1 MKPQMAGTQKRTLAA
16 RACKTDAV
24 LSFQDELV
32 AVIHGAFEVAVEI
45 AVREVKTLV
54 GQATS
59 DIYEELQ
66 RENESLKEKLQRAEA
81 LLNSVRLEENSSSLL
96 SQPGGQRQ
104 QEDACLNTRGGA
116 ESEGV
121 KGDTSGH
128 SCLRFDHLGEFER
141 KPQELRSSNE
151 VVGQCEED
159 SASDLEQEQNNGSPK
174 DVSSHIGVVKMES
187 VIPVR
192 RDPQAPESAPP
203 SHRDSTSTLVQM
215 IIKQE
220 ESEEELNGAPY
231 CFDLIKEE
239 DLGLEGIKWPPEV
252 PDVESIE
259 SNAQVFSNKLDQAP
273 PNLITALPPPKEL
286 QSSSSE
292 FPNIFH
298 LAEPAAES
306 QAPPHV
312 YGVHVRTG
320 RNIAAIHT
328 CKFCSQT
335 FQLPSHL
342 RRHYGQCRQR
352 LQQRCQQPVAG
363 STRTRLQLYP
373 PGCSPFRCTVC
384 NREFNRLENLKTHLR
399 IHTGE
404 RPYTC
409 SVCSKCFRH
418 SGALTRHFRIHTGEK
433 PYVCGQCGKCFR
445 NCGGLKFHQR
455 SHNKHLS

>member
-1 MKPQMAGTQKRTLAA
+1 MAGTQKRTFAG
-16 RACKTDAV
+16 RVCGTEAV
-24 LSFQDELV
+24 LSLQKELV

-81 LLNSVRLEENSSSLL
+81 LLESVRLEESNGSLL
-96 SQPGGQRQ
+96 SPPGDQRQ
-104 QEDACLNTRGGA
+104 QEDSLNTRGGA
-116 ESEGV
+116 ESDGV
-121 KGDTSGH
+121 KGDASGH
-128 SCLRFDHLGEFER
+128 SCASLNLLGEFEEKR
-141 KPQELRSSNE
+141 EELRSNKE
-151 VVGQCEED
+151 VVGQGED
-159 SASDLEQEQNNGSPK
+159 SSSELEKEQNNGAPK
-174 DVSSHIGVVKMES
+174 DVSSHVGAVKMES
-187 VIPVR
+187 VIPVCL
-192 RDPQAPESAPP
+192 DPQAPESARPP
-203 SHRDSTSTLVQM
+203 HREGTSTLEQM

-220 ESEEELNGAPY
+220 KSEEEPNGAPY

-252 PDVESIE
+252 LDVESIE
-259 SNAQVFSNKLDQAP
+259 PNAQMFSNKLDQAAP
-273 PNLITALPPPKEL
+273 PNLITALPPPPDL

-292 FPNIFH
+292 FPSIFH

-306 QAPPHV
+306 LAPPHV
-312 YGVHVRTG
+312 VGVHVQNG
-320 RNIAAIHT
+320 RSGAAIHT

-335 FQLPSHL
+335 FHLPSHL

-352 LQQRCQQPVAG
+352 LQQRCPQPVAG

-384 NREFNRLENLKTHLR
+384 NREFNRQENLKTHLR

-418 SGALTRHFRIHTGEK
+418 SGALTRHFRIHTGEM